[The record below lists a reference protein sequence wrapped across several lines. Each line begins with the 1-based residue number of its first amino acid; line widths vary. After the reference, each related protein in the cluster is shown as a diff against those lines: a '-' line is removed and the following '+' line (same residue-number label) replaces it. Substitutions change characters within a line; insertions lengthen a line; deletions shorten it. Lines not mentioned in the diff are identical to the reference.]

1 MLYAKSLNAQI
12 LTTEKDYTKINSN
25 KNSEIKFLTIELAIQ
40 DEQKLINYLKLHI

>member
-1 MLYAKSLNAQI
+1 MLQAKLLNAQI

-25 KNSEIKFLTIELAIQ
+25 KKNNIKFLRIELTIK